1 MKRDEMQEDIRVRMG
16 MGAIEKIKEAIEMMK
31 KFPPSE
37 ERNKVLDQAE
47 KALKE
52 AQEHLA

>member
-1 MKRDEMQEDIRVRMG
+1 MKRDEIQEDIRVRMG